1 MGIEYK
7 LQFSVPE
14 DYDPTA
20 LFKKLP
26 SPIERSTMTEIYNYK
41 IERDGFYFIDHL
53 VNEAVAAV
61 AFKRF
66 VNEALSL
73 SEQVQLLEP

>member
-1 MGIEYK
+1 MGLEYK
-7 LQFSVPE
+7 LRFNVPAN
-14 DYDPTA
+14 YDPTQ

-26 SPIERSTMTEIYNYK
+26 SPIHRPSITELYNYK
-41 IERDGFYFIDHL
+41 IEQDGFYFIDHL
-53 VNEAVAAV
+53 VDERISAV
-61 AFKRF
+61 AFKMF

>member
-1 MGIEYK
+1 MGLEYK
-7 LQFSVPE
+7 LRFNVPAN
-14 DYDPTA
+14 YDPTP

-26 SPIERSTMTEIYNYK
+26 SPIHRPSMTEIYNYK
-41 IERDGFYFIDHL
+41 IEQDGFYFTDHL
-53 VNEAVAAV
+53 IDEKISAV
-61 AFKRF
+61 AFMMF